1 MTNIWRELVHTASEI
16 YEPDNGWGLAGLL
29 IIGLPS
35 TITAVFSGVFIW
47 RQRKHGDK
55 LDRVEANTVA
65 TVAQVV
71 NNHGHKPVLRA
82 DIDTLGVKLDAVLGT
97 LTDHGTRLNGIET
110 YLRGR

>member
-1 MTNIWRELVHTASEI
+1 M
-16 YEPDNGWGLAGLL
+16 
-29 IIGLPS
+29 
-35 TITAVFSGVFIW
+35 
-47 RQRKHGDK
+47 
-55 LDRVEANTVA
+55 A

>member
-29 IIGLPS
+29 HDFDYEEPPADHPL
-35 TITAVFSGVFIW
+35 W

-71 NNHGHKPVLRA
+71 NNHGDKTVLRA